1 MTGGWVGSTAP
12 SMLLAYYV
20 GAYGPTIRID
30 ARSRADLVAVGQLFR
45 RLASGAVQE
54 AELGGALGCRLDS
67 IGSLIVRSVKSQPSQ
82 ALDLLYYSAGQPV
95 FGWSNTGEEWLGQ
108 AEKVDV
114 LAANDYPGHQY
125 LTQEGVD
132 DALVELCFRE

>member
-1 MTGGWVGSTAP
+1 MTKRL
-12 SMLLAYYV
+12 LLAYYV

-30 ARSRADLVAVGQLFR
+30 AQSSEDLVAVGQLFR
-45 RLASGAVQE
+45 RLAAGTVRE

-67 IGSLIVRSVKSQPSQ
+67 IGSLIVKSVESRPPK
-82 ALDLLYYSAGQPV
+82 ALELLYSMAGKPV
-95 FGWSNTGEEWLGQ
+95 FGWSNTGEEWLEQ
-108 AEKVDV
+108 AERVDV
-114 LAANDYPGHQY
+114 LAADDSPGHQY